1 MNREETPPAESDSP
15 HSEALGEKTDG
26 RVHSEAIPLTE
37 AEKGTVERRKQY
49 YYLPLLI
56 IAIVIIVAIVVF
68 IDKPTD
74 FEGYVKRS
82 GYLGV
87 LIMGIIGSAS
97 PIWPLPGSWAAF
109 IAGGLGLNPIVLAL
123 AAGFGE
129 PVGEATAYMAG
140 YGGQVAITKW
150 KRYERVEG
158 WMKRHGAIT
167 LFLVSAVPNNLTKV
181 VVIAAGALR
190 YPWWKFFLLCWGG
203 KTIKSFM
210 FAIAGAGLFNAVL
223 DIINRLF

>member
-1 MNREETPPAESDSP
+1 GALGGKAED
-15 HSEALGEKTDG
+15 EALA
-26 RVHSEAIPLTE
+26 EAMPLAQ
-37 AEKGTVERRKQY
+37 AEKGIPERRKQY
-49 YYLPLLI
+49 YYLPLMI
-56 IAIVIIVAIVVF
+56 IAIVIIVAILLFV
-68 IDKPTD
+68 DRPTD

-87 LIMGIIGSAS
+87 LLMGIIGSAS

-158 WMKRHGAIT
+158 WMKRHGAIA

-181 VVIAAGALR
+181 AVIAAGALR

-203 KTIKSFM
+203 KTIKSFA
-210 FAIAGAGLFNAVL
+210 FAMAGAGFFNVAL
-223 DIINRLF
+223 SLIERIF